1 LSIVLFSYR
10 NIVFWEL
17 DILPYLN
24 GWGRTWSLESVEKA
38 VFNYWMSKAMIQN
51 SISSNPTG

>member
-1 LSIVLFSYR
+1 M
-10 NIVFWEL
+10 VFWEL

-24 GWGRTWSLESVEKA
+24 GWGRTWSLESVEMA
-38 VFNYWMSKAMIQN
+38 VFNYWMSNAMIQN